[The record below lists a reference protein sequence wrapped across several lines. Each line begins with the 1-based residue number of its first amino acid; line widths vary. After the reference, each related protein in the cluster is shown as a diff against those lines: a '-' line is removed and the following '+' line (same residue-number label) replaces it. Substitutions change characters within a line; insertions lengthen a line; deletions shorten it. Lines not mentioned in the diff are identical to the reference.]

1 MNAELQTQ
9 IAFHL
14 AGRKPEAGAESADAR
29 PALLARYRDLSALRY
44 DFPLVL
50 LRKPGDRDYVRCLSG
65 VVDEVVHALAG
76 GDGGDRLTR
85 HLLRLER
92 EIRVLLAGGA
102 RGSLSALWDDAAGR
116 LAGGDESMQDSL
128 RRGRRALKTDG
139 DLVDCDESLPTLLL
153 KHAWGVVRERKTR
166 KLGEDLRRLGIGL
179 ANILQADAA
188 RSEAGR
194 SPESLK
200 ASIGAGHAEVFDFA
214 AMSRLLAKAS
224 PKDGLPASRRRRIES
239 LLSVLRSQRF
249 VPVPGDAQTQ
259 DRCYA
264 FTFGSCAEALAAY
277 RERLP
282 KAIELAKS
290 IAMAELEV
298 KGEYR
303 EAAHDPLFKDFT
315 EGGLGQEELAYFP
328 DYLIC
333 MSADTLQGAETD
345 RLMELL
351 SAGLPVKIL
360 VQTDDLLEESTIA
373 RDGHFALGMRSK
385 QLANMALGLND
396 VYVLQSSSSN
406 LFQFRDRILAGM
418 SYTGPALFSVYSGA
432 AGGKTVL
439 PPYLLAAAAMESRAF
454 PAYSYDPGAGAN
466 WASRFYLEAN
476 SQVEADW
483 PTQEFS
489 YEDENHQRV
498 RTTPAFTFVD
508 FVACDPRHARHFA
521 RVPRA
526 QWNDKMVPLEEA
538 LRRGAGSAG
547 DSVPYIM
554 LVDGDNVLQRAI
566 IDERLLRAALRCRE
580 SWHSLQELGGI
591 HNSHAERLLAR
602 EVKAREQQA
611 QPAAAPAAPAAA
623 APAAPAAAA
632 VEAAAPEAAV
642 EDKKSSDEPYIET
655 PRCTT
660 CNECTQI
667 NDKMFAYNENKQAYV
682 ADPDAGTYAQL
693 VEAAESCQVS
703 IIHPGKPRNPA
714 EPGLAELLI
723 RAEPFA

>member
-1 MNAELQTQ
+1 MNMNAELQTQ

-14 AGRKPEAGAESADAR
+14 AGRKPEAAAEGAAGADAR

-44 DFPLVL
+44 DFPLLL
-50 LRKPGDRDYVRCLSG
+50 LRNAGDRDYVRCLSG
-65 VVDEVVHALAG
+65 VIDEVVHGLAG
-76 GDGGDRLTR
+76 GDGGERLTR
-85 HLLRLER
+85 HLLGLER

-102 RGSLSALWDDAAGR
+102 RGPLSALWDDAAGR
-116 LAGGDESMQDSL
+116 LARGDESLQDSL
-128 RRGRRALKTDG
+128 RRGRRALKADG

-166 KLGEDLRRLGIGL
+166 KLGEDLRRLGISL

-194 SPESLK
+194 SPDSLK

-239 LLSVLRSQRF
+239 LLSVLKAQRF
-249 VPVPGDAQTQ
+249 VPVPGESQTQ

-290 IAMAELEV
+290 IAVAELEV

-303 EAAHDPLFKDFT
+303 EAVHDPLFKEFA
-315 EGGLGQEELAYFP
+315 EGSLGQEELAYFP

-418 SYTGPALFSVYSGA
+418 SYAGPALFSVYSGA
-432 AGGKTVL
+432 SDGSGSL

-454 PAYSYDPGAGAN
+454 PAYSYDPAAGPN
-466 WASRFYLEAN
+466 WASRFHLEAN
-476 SQVEADW
+476 SQLEADW
-483 PTQEFS
+483 PVQEFT

-508 FVACDPRHARHFA
+508 FIACDPRHARHFA

-526 QWNDKMVPLEEA
+526 EWNDKMIPIEET
-538 LRRGAGSAG
+538 LRRGAANAG
-547 DSVPYIM
+547 DSVPFIM
-554 LVDGDNVLQRAI
+554 LVGGDNVLQRAI
-566 IDERLLRAALRCRE
+566 VDERLLRAAMRCRE

-602 EVKAREQQA
+602 EAQAREQKPQPTPEAPVQA
-611 QPAAAPAAPAAA
+611 PS
-623 APAAPAAAA
+623 
-632 VEAAAPEAAV
+632 APEAV
-642 EDKKSSDEPYIET
+642 TEPEEKKTGDDPYIET

-667 NDKMFAYNENKQAYV
+667 NDRMFAYNENKQAYV

-714 EPGLAELLI
+714 EPGLAELLS
-723 RAEPFA
+723 RAEAFA